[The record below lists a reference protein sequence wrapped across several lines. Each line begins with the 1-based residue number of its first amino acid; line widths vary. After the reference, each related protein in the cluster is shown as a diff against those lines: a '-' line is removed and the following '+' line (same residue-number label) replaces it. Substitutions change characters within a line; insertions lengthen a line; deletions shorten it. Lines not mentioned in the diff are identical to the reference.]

1 MNQTHIIPI
10 KNTPPI
16 LIGGVGGSGTRVIA
30 QLLQQTG
37 IFIGNNLNHALDNMT
52 VARQFSGMRDTVLNK
67 SLSELEKQQTIHL
80 IITNFCTELLNQ
92 IDNNNYNGWGWKIP
106 ANFMLLPYFATLY
119 PQIKYIHVIR
129 HGLDMAYSDNQNQL
143 HNWGRYFDITT
154 DNIAIAKASL
164 QYWIKANHLAIN
176 NGRQLLGDN
185 FLLLNFDTLCQSPKE
200 TIAQL
205 IEFLGLDNN
214 NQQLVDFINPP
225 QSIKRYL
232 TEDLTI
238 FSDDD
243 FNAVRTLG
251 FKV

>member
-10 KNTPPI
+10 KNTQPI

-30 QLLQQTG
+30 QLLQHCA
-37 IFIGNNLNHALDNMT
+37 IFIGNDLNHALDNMT

-67 SLSELEKQQTIHL
+67 SLSELEKQHTIHL

-129 HGLDMAYSDNQNQL
+129 HGLDMAYSNNQNQL

-154 DNIAIAKASL
+154 YNTAIAKASL
-164 QYWIKANHLAIN
+164 QYWIKANHLAIT
-176 NGRQLLGDN
+176 NGQQLLGDN
-185 FLLLNFDTLCQSPKE
+185 FFLLNFDTLCQSPKE

-214 NQQLVDFINPP
+214 NQQLADFINPP
-225 QSIKRYL
+225 ATIKRYL
-232 TEDLTI
+232 KEDLTI
-238 FSDDD
+238 FSDED
-243 FNAVRTLG
+243 FNALRDLG